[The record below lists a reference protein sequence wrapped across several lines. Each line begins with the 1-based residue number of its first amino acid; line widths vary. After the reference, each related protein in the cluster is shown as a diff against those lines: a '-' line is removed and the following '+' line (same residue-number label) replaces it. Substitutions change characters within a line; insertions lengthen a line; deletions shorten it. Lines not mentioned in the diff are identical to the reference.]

1 MKNYKKYI
9 FTGIMSIIPIA
20 LTYFIIE
27 KLFIFFSGPGKSI
40 INIFFNYDS
49 YNHLDPYILNIIS
62 IFEYIFGFAL
72 TISFIYVLGLVV
84 SNVLGKRL
92 YQLVEYFLNKIPIVS
107 KIYSTIKS
115 ITDTISKPNNQAFQ
129 KVVLIEY
136 PRKDLWTLAM
146 VTGETKNE
154 NNEEF
159 YNLFVPTTPNPTS
172 GYLIFIN
179 KKDVINTDISVD
191 DGLGIIISGGMVSPD
206 MLKIK

>member
-27 KLFIFFSGPGKSI
+27 KLFIFFSVPGKRI
-40 INIFFNYDS
+40 INLFFNYDS
-49 YNHLDPYILNIIS
+49 YNYLDSYLINLITY
-62 IFEYIFGFAL
+62 FEYIFGFVL
-72 TISFIYVLGLVV
+72 TLSFIYILGLIV
-84 SNVLGKRL
+84 SNVLGKRI
-92 YQLVEYFLNKIPIVS
+92 YQLIEHFLNKIPLVS

-115 ITDTISKPNNQAFQ
+115 ITDTLSKPNNQAFQ

-136 PRKDLWTLAM
+136 PRKGLWTLAM
-146 VTGETKNE
+146 VTGESKNA
-154 NNEEF
+154 NNEDY

-179 KKDVINTDISVD
+179 KNDVIDTDISVD
-191 DGLGIIISGGMVSPD
+191 DGLGIIISGGMIGPE
-206 MLKIK
+206 MLMIK